1 MQHQREQDNMPRH
14 GSCQS
19 GPDDSDASQSVDYEE
34 GEALK
39 EIDAEDG
46 DISDLERHAR
56 RHGWKDVTVSLP
68 YFYIIH
74 NHSDC
79 AVAIPF
85 VIVTIPA

>member
-1 MQHQREQDNMPRH
+1 VSLP
-14 GSCQS
+14 
-19 GPDDSDASQSVDYEE
+19 YFY
-34 GEALK
+34 
-39 EIDAEDG
+39 I
-46 DISDLERHAR
+46 I
-56 RHGWKDVTVSLP
+56 VTVSLP